1 MMKTKHVQQILP
13 PPPSHMVGDGFR
25 VHNFFPHGYDIQP
38 HRMSPFYL
46 LDYNAKIDF
55 CPRETPRGVG
65 VHPHRG
71 FKTVTIVYSGKV
83 AHHDSRGNRGVVGPG
98 DIQWMTAGAGVLHK
112 EYHEAEY
119 SRKGGPFHVVQLWVN
134 LPASYKMSEPG
145 YQPIT
150 NEMIPKYILPEEGG
164 TADVIAG
171 TFKGVQGIART
182 FTPIEMYNL
191 RLKGKTALAFTLPR
205 DYNTGILVVE
215 GNLRVNGNEMA
226 PADNFILFRNDG
238 EKITLETE
246 ESTTALVLSGQPIK
260 EPIVAY
266 GPFLMNTKEEIMD
279 AFHDLNSGK
288 FGKLEDE

>member
-1 MMKTKHVQQILP
+1 MKLVIIDGQSGRMGALLAERIKAAKLPCEVLAIGTNAIATAAMMK
-13 PPPSHMVGDGFR
+13 
-25 VHNFFPHGYDIQP
+25 
-38 HRMSPFYL
+38 
-46 LDYNAKIDF
+46 
-55 CPRETPRGVG
+55 
-65 VHPHRG
+65 
-71 FKTVTIVYSGKV
+71 
-83 AHHDSRGNRGVVGPG
+83 
-98 DIQWMTAGAGVLHK
+98 AGAGQGATGENPVLV
-112 EYHEAEY
+112 AC
-119 SRKGGPFHVVQLWVN
+119 R
-134 LPASYKMSEPG
+134 
-145 YQPIT
+145 
-150 NEMIPKYILPEEGG
+150 